1 MKTPRFLVTREI
13 PEPGP
18 SILEDAGDVEIRDG
32 MSADELREA
41 VTGGEYD
48 VVVSQVSDRFDS
60 ELLSEAR
67 IRGIANYA
75 VGYNNIDVAAA
86 AEHGIAVGN
95 TPDVL
100 NDATAN
106 TAVLLLLGAAR
117 RAHEAAEYLRDGK
130 FTGIGP
136 KLLVGQD
143 VTGAT
148 LGIAGMGRIGK
159 AVARRALGFDMTVI
173 FPQRPPEDRAVSD
186 DELDDLAGRVRQVP
200 WDELV
205 ETSDYL
211 SLHVPL
217 TEDTTHLVD
226 ADVLR
231 RMKST
236 AVLVNTARG
245 PVVDENAL
253 VSALRDGEIFA
264 AGLDVFENE
273 PELADG
279 LADLPNAFLLPHVG
293 SAEVSSRAGMAR
305 KAAENAVAMARG
317 EKPPYEVTP

>member
-1 MKTPRFLVTREI
+1 VSTPRFLVTREI

-18 SILEDAGDVEIRDG
+18 SILKEAGDVVIKDG

-41 VTGGEYD
+41 VTSGEYD
-48 VVVSQVSDRFDS
+48 VVLPQVSDKFDA
-60 ELLSEAR
+60 ELLSQAK

-75 VGYNNIDVAAA
+75 VGYNNIDVPAA
-86 AEHGIAVGN
+86 AENGIAVGN

-106 TAVLLLLGAAR
+106 TAMLLLLGAAR
-117 RAHEAAEYLRDGK
+117 RAHEASEYLREGR

-136 KLLVGQD
+136 NLLVGQD
-143 VTGAT
+143 ITGAT

-159 AVARRALGFDMTVI
+159 AVAQRALGFGMKVI
-173 FPQRPPEDRAVSD
+173 FTQRPPHDRPVSD
-186 DELDDLAGRVRQVP
+186 DELGDLAGRVTQVP

-205 ETSDYL
+205 ETSDFI

-217 TEDTTHLVD
+217 TEETTHLID
-226 ADVLR
+226 RKVLR

-253 VSALRDGEIFA
+253 VRALRDREIFA
-264 AGLDVFENE
+264 AGLDVYENE
-273 PELADG
+273 PEMADG
-279 LADLPNAFLLPHVG
+279 LVELPNAFLLPHVG
-293 SAEVSSRAGMAR
+293 SAEGGSRAGMAR

-317 EKPPYEVTP
+317 ETPPYEVKP

>member
-32 MSADELREA
+32 MSADELRKA

-86 AEHGIAVGN
+86 VEHGIAVGN

-106 TAVLLLLGAAR
+106 TAMLLLLGAAR

-173 FPQRPPEDRAVSD
+173 FTQRPPEDRAVSD

-293 SAEVSSRAGMAR
+293 SAEVGSRAGMAR

>member
-18 SILEDAGDVEIRDG
+18 SILKDAGDVVIRDG
-32 MSADELREA
+32 MSEDELREA

-48 VVVSQVSDRFDS
+48 VVVSQASDRFDS

-67 IRGIANYA
+67 VRGIANYA

-106 TAVLLLLGAAR
+106 TAMLLLLGAAR

-173 FPQRPPEDRAVSD
+173 FTQRPPEDRAVSD

>member
-18 SILEDAGDVEIRDG
+18 SILDDAGDVEIRDG

-67 IRGIANYA
+67 VRGIANYA

-106 TAVLLLLGAAR
+106 TAMLLLLGAAR
-117 RAHEAAEYLRDGK
+117 RAHEAAECLRDGK

-173 FPQRPPEDRAVSD
+173 FTQRPPEDRAVSD

>member
-67 IRGIANYA
+67 VRGIANYA
-75 VGYNNIDVAAA
+75 VGYNNIDVVAA

-106 TAVLLLLGAAR
+106 TAMLLLLGAAR

-173 FPQRPPEDRAVSD
+173 FTQRPPEDRAVSD

-273 PELADG
+273 PELAAG

>member
-1 MKTPRFLVTREI
+1 MSTPRFLVTQEI

-18 SILEDAGDVEIRDG
+18 SILSEAGEVDVRQG
-32 MSADELREA
+32 VSAEELAAA
-41 VTGGEYD
+41 VTSGDYD
-48 VVVSQVSDRFDS
+48 VVLAQVSDRFDAQ
-60 ELLSEAR
+60 LLAEAR
-67 IRGIANYA
+67 IKGIANYA
-75 VGYNNIDVAAA
+75 VGYNNVDVPAA

-106 TAVLLLLGAAR
+106 VAVLLLLGAAR
-117 RAHEAAEYLRDGK
+117 RAHEASEYLREGR
-130 FTGIGP
+130 FTGLHP
-136 KLLVGQD
+136 DLLVGQD

-159 AVARRALGFDMTVI
+159 AVAHRALGFGMRVVFT
-173 FPQRPPEDRAVSD
+173 QRPPHDREVSQ
-186 DELDDLAGRVRQVP
+186 DELGDLAGRVTQVP

-205 ETSDYL
+205 ETSDFL

-245 PVVDENAL
+245 PVVDEKAL
-253 VSALRDGEIFA
+253 AHALREGEIFA

-273 PELADG
+273 PAVEPEL
-279 LADLPNAFLLPHVG
+279 LELPNAFLLPHVG
-293 SAEVSSRAGMAR
+293 SAEVGTRAGMAR
-305 KAAENAVAMARG
+305 MAAENAVAMARG
-317 EKPPYEVTP
+317 EKPPYPVEA

>member
-67 IRGIANYA
+67 MRGSANYA

-106 TAVLLLLGAAR
+106 TAMLLLLGAAR

-136 KLLVGQD
+136 KLLVGRD

-173 FPQRPPEDRAVSD
+173 FTQRPPEDRAVSD

-273 PELADG
+273 PELAGG

>member
-1 MKTPRFLVTREI
+1 MSTPRFLVTREI

-18 SILEDAGDVEIRDG
+18 SILKEAGDVVIKDG
-32 MSADELREA
+32 VSADELREA
-41 VTGGEYD
+41 VTSGEYD
-48 VVVSQVSDRFDS
+48 VVLPQVSDKFDA
-60 ELLSEAR
+60 ELLSQAK

-75 VGYNNIDVAAA
+75 VGYNNIDVPAA
-86 AEHGIAVGN
+86 AENGIAVGN

-106 TAVLLLLGAAR
+106 TAMLLLLGAAR
-117 RAHEAAEYLRDGK
+117 RAHEASEYLREGR

-136 KLLVGQD
+136 NLLVGQD
-143 VTGAT
+143 ITGAT

-159 AVARRALGFDMTVI
+159 AVAQRALGFGMKVI
-173 FPQRPPEDRAVSD
+173 FTQRPPHDRPVSD
-186 DELDDLAGRVRQVP
+186 DELGDLAGRVTQVP

-205 ETSDYL
+205 ETSDFI

-217 TEDTTHLVD
+217 TEETTHLID
-226 ADVLR
+226 RKVLR

-245 PVVDENAL
+245 PVVDENTL
-253 VSALRDGEIFA
+253 VRALRDREIFA
-264 AGLDVFENE
+264 AGLDVYENE
-273 PELADG
+273 PEMADG
-279 LADLPNAFLLPHVG
+279 LVELPNAFLLPHVG
-293 SAEVSSRAGMAR
+293 SAEGGSRAGMAR

-317 EKPPYEVTP
+317 ETPPYEVKP

>member
-106 TAVLLLLGAAR
+106 TAMLLLLGAAR

-173 FPQRPPEDRAVSD
+173 FTQRPPEDRAVSD

-253 VSALRDGEIFA
+253 VSALRDGKIFA

-273 PELADG
+273 PELAAG

>member
-1 MKTPRFLVTREI
+1 MSTPRFLVTREI

-18 SILEDAGDVEIRDG
+18 SILKEAGDVVIKDG
-32 MSADELREA
+32 VSADELREA
-41 VTGGEYD
+41 VTSGEYD
-48 VVVSQVSDRFDS
+48 VVLPQVSDKFDA
-60 ELLSEAR
+60 ELLSQAK

-75 VGYNNIDVAAA
+75 VGYNNIDVPAA
-86 AEHGIAVGN
+86 AENGIAVGN

-106 TAVLLLLGAAR
+106 TAMLLLLGAAR
-117 RAHEAAEYLRDGK
+117 RAHEASEYLREGR

-136 KLLVGQD
+136 NLLVGQD
-143 VTGAT
+143 ITGAT

-159 AVARRALGFDMTVI
+159 AVAQRALGFGMKVI
-173 FPQRPPEDRAVSD
+173 FTQRPPHDRPVSD
-186 DELDDLAGRVRQVP
+186 DELGDLAGRVTQVP

-205 ETSDYL
+205 ETSDFI

-217 TEDTTHLVD
+217 TEETTHLID
-226 ADVLR
+226 RKVLR

-253 VSALRDGEIFA
+253 VRALRDREIFA
-264 AGLDVFENE
+264 AGLDVYENE
-273 PELADG
+273 PEMADG
-279 LADLPNAFLLPHVG
+279 LVELPNAFLLPHVG
-293 SAEVSSRAGMAR
+293 SAEGGSRAGMAR

-317 EKPPYEVTP
+317 ETPPYEVKP

>member
-60 ELLSEAR
+60 ELLNEAR

-106 TAVLLLLGAAR
+106 TAMLLLLGAAR

-173 FPQRPPEDRAVSD
+173 FTQRPPEDRAVSD

-253 VSALRDGEIFA
+253 VSALRDGKIFA

-273 PELADG
+273 PELAAG

>member
-1 MKTPRFLVTREI
+1 MSTPRFLVTREI

-18 SILEDAGDVEIRDG
+18 SILKEAGDVVIKDG
-32 MSADELREA
+32 VSADELREA
-41 VTGGEYD
+41 VTSGEYD
-48 VVVSQVSDRFDS
+48 VVLPQVSDKFDA
-60 ELLSEAR
+60 ELLSQAK

-75 VGYNNIDVAAA
+75 VGYNNIDVPAA
-86 AEHGIAVGN
+86 AENGIAVGN

-106 TAVLLLLGAAR
+106 TAMLLLLGAAR
-117 RAHEAAEYLRDGK
+117 RAHEASEYLREGR

-136 KLLVGQD
+136 NLLVGQD
-143 VTGAT
+143 ITGAT

-159 AVARRALGFDMTVI
+159 AVAQRALGFGMKVI
-173 FPQRPPEDRAVSD
+173 FTQRPPHDRPVSD
-186 DELDDLAGRVRQVP
+186 DELGDLAGRVTQVP

-205 ETSDYL
+205 EMSDFI

-217 TEDTTHLVD
+217 TEETTHLID
-226 ADVLR
+226 RKVLR

-253 VSALRDGEIFA
+253 VRALRDREIFA
-264 AGLDVFENE
+264 AGLDVYENE
-273 PELADG
+273 PEMADG
-279 LADLPNAFLLPHVG
+279 LVELPNAFLLPHVG
-293 SAEVSSRAGMAR
+293 SAEGGSRAGMAR

-317 EKPPYEVTP
+317 ETPPYEVKP

>member
-1 MKTPRFLVTREI
+1 MSTPRFLVTREI

-18 SILEDAGDVEIRDG
+18 SILRDAGEVEIRSG
-32 MSADELREA
+32 MTAEQLREA

-48 VVVSQVSDRFDS
+48 VVLSQTSDAFS
-60 ELLSEAR
+60 AELLGEAR
-67 IRGIANYA
+67 IRGIANYG

-86 AEHGIAVGN
+86 AKHGIAVGN

-100 NDATAN
+100 DDATAN
-106 TAVLLLLGAAR
+106 VAVLLLLGAAR
-117 RAHEAAEYLRDGK
+117 RAHEASEFLRSGR
-130 FTGIGP
+130 FQGLRP
-136 KLLVGQD
+136 QLLVGQD

-159 AVARRALGFDMTVI
+159 AVARRALGLGMTVQ
-173 FPQRPPEDRAVSD
+173 FTQRPPHDREVSD
-186 DELDDLAGRVRQVP
+186 DELGELAGHVTQMP

-205 ETSDYL
+205 ATSDYL

-226 ADVLR
+226 TDVLR

-245 PVVDENAL
+245 PVVDEKAL
-253 VSALRDGEIFA
+253 VHALREGEIFA
-264 AGLDVFENE
+264 TGLDVFEHE
-273 PELADG
+273 PAVEPG
-279 LADLPNAFLLPHVG
+279 LLELPNAFLLPHIG
-293 SAEVSSRAGMAR
+293 SAEAGTRAGMAR
-305 KAAENAVAMARG
+305 MAAENAVAMARG
-317 EKPPYEVTP
+317 ERPPYPVEA

>member
-1 MKTPRFLVTREI
+1 LKE
-13 PEPGP
+13 
-18 SILEDAGDVEIRDG
+18 AGDVVIKDG

-41 VTGGEYD
+41 VTSGEYD
-48 VVVSQVSDRFDS
+48 VVLPQVSDKFDA
-60 ELLSEAR
+60 ELLSQAK

-75 VGYNNIDVAAA
+75 VGYNNIDVPAA
-86 AEHGIAVGN
+86 AENGIAVGN

-106 TAVLLLLGAAR
+106 TAMLLLLGAAR
-117 RAHEAAEYLRDGK
+117 RAHEASEYLREGR

-136 KLLVGQD
+136 NLLVGQD
-143 VTGAT
+143 ITGAT

-159 AVARRALGFDMTVI
+159 AVAQRALGFGMKVI
-173 FPQRPPEDRAVSD
+173 FTQRPPHDRPVSD
-186 DELDDLAGRVRQVP
+186 DELGDLAGRVTQVP

-205 ETSDYL
+205 ETSDFI

-217 TEDTTHLVD
+217 TEETTHLID
-226 ADVLR
+226 RKVLR

-253 VSALRDGEIFA
+253 VRALRDREIFA
-264 AGLDVFENE
+264 AGLDVYENE
-273 PELADG
+273 PEMADG
-279 LADLPNAFLLPHVG
+279 LVELPNAFLLPHVG
-293 SAEVSSRAGMAR
+293 SAEGGSRAGMAR

-317 EKPPYEVTP
+317 ETPPYEVKP

>member
-1 MKTPRFLVTREI
+1 MSTPRFLVTREI

-18 SILEDAGDVEIRDG
+18 GILRDAGEVEIRSG
-32 MSADELREA
+32 MTAEQLREA

-48 VVVSQVSDRFDS
+48 VVLSQTSDAFS
-60 ELLSEAR
+60 AELLGEAR
-67 IRGIANYA
+67 IRGIANYG

-100 NDATAN
+100 DDATAN
-106 TAVLLLLGAAR
+106 VAVLLLLGAAR
-117 RAHEAAEYLRDGK
+117 RAHEASEFLRSGR
-130 FTGIGP
+130 FQGLRP
-136 KLLVGQD
+136 QLLVGQD

-159 AVARRALGFDMTVI
+159 AVARRALGLGMTVQ
-173 FPQRPPEDRAVSD
+173 FTQRPPHDRQVSD
-186 DELDDLAGRVRQVP
+186 DELGDLAGHVTQVP

-205 ETSDYL
+205 ATSDYL

-245 PVVDENAL
+245 PVVDEKAL
-253 VSALRDGEIFA
+253 VHALREGQIFA

-273 PELADG
+273 PAVQPG
-279 LADLPNAFLLPHVG
+279 LLELPNAFLLPHIG
-293 SAEVSSRAGMAR
+293 SAEAVTRAGMAR
-305 KAAENAVAMARG
+305 MAAENAVAMARG
-317 EKPPYEVTP
+317 EKPPYPVEA

>member
-1 MKTPRFLVTREI
+1 MSTPRFLVTQEI

-18 SILEDAGDVEIRDG
+18 SILREAGEVDVRQG
-32 MSADELREA
+32 MSAQELAAA
-41 VTGGEYD
+41 VTSGDYD
-48 VVVSQVSDRFDS
+48 VVLAQVSDRFDAQ
-60 ELLSEAR
+60 LLADAR
-67 IRGIANYA
+67 IRGIVNYA
-75 VGYNNIDVAAA
+75 VGYNNVDVPAA

-106 TAVLLLLGAAR
+106 VAMLLLLGAAR
-117 RAHEAAEYLRDGK
+117 RAHEGSAYLREGR
-130 FTGIGP
+130 FTGLQP
-136 KLLVGQD
+136 NLLVGQD

-159 AVARRALGFDMTVI
+159 AVAHRALGFGMRVVFT
-173 FPQRPPEDRAVSD
+173 QRPPHDREVPR
-186 DELDDLAGRVRQVP
+186 DELGDLAGRVTQVP

-205 ETSDYL
+205 ETSDFL

-217 TEDTTHLVD
+217 TEETTHLVD
-226 ADVLR
+226 AEVLR

-245 PVVDENAL
+245 PVVDEKAL
-253 VSALRDGEIFA
+253 AHALREDEIFA

-273 PELADG
+273 LAVEPEL
-279 LADLPNAFLLPHVG
+279 LELPNAFLLPHVG
-293 SAEVSSRAGMAR
+293 SAEAGTRAGMAR
-305 KAAENAVAMARG
+305 MAAENAVAMARG
-317 EKPPYEVTP
+317 EKPPYPVEA

>member
-1 MKTPRFLVTREI
+1 MSTPRFLVTREI

-18 SILEDAGDVEIRDG
+18 SILRDAGEVEIRSG
-32 MSADELREA
+32 MTAEQLREA

-48 VVVSQVSDRFDS
+48 VVLSQTSDAFS
-60 ELLSEAR
+60 AELLGEAR
-67 IRGIANYA
+67 IRGIANYG

-100 NDATAN
+100 DDATAN
-106 TAVLLLLGAAR
+106 VAVLLLLGAAR
-117 RAHEAAEYLRDGK
+117 RAHEASEFLRSGR
-130 FTGIGP
+130 FQGLRP
-136 KLLVGQD
+136 QLLVGQD

-159 AVARRALGFDMTVI
+159 AVARRALGLGMTVQ
-173 FPQRPPEDRAVSD
+173 FTQRPPHDREVSD
-186 DELDDLAGRVRQVP
+186 DELGDLAGRVTQVP

-205 ETSDYL
+205 ATSDYL

-245 PVVDENAL
+245 PVVDEKAL
-253 VSALRDGEIFA
+253 VHALREGEIFA
-264 AGLDVFENE
+264 AGLDGFGNE
-273 PELADG
+273 PVVEPG
-279 LADLPNAFLLPHVG
+279 LLELPNAFLLPHIG
-293 SAEVSSRAGMAR
+293 SAEAGTRAGMAR
-305 KAAENAVAMARG
+305 MAAENAVAMARG
-317 EKPPYEVTP
+317 ERPPYPVEA

>member
-1 MKTPRFLVTREI
+1 MSTPRFLVTREI

-18 SILEDAGDVEIRDG
+18 SILKEAGDVVVNDG
-32 MSADELREA
+32 MSADELRDA
-41 VTGGEYD
+41 VISGEYD
-48 VVVSQVSDRFDS
+48 VVLTQVSDKFDAQ
-60 ELLSEAR
+60 LLADAK

-106 TAVLLLLGAAR
+106 TAMLLLLGAAR
-117 RAHEAAEYLRDGK
+117 RVHEASEYLREGK

-136 KLLVGQD
+136 NLLVGQD

-159 AVARRALGFDMTVI
+159 AMALRALGFGMKVI
-173 FPQRPPEDRAVSD
+173 FTQRPPEDRPVSD
-186 DELDDLAGRVRQVP
+186 DELGDLAGRVTQVP
-200 WDELV
+200 WDELI
-205 ETSDYL
+205 ETSDYI

-217 TEDTTHLVD
+217 TEETTHLID

-253 VSALRDGEIFA
+253 VRALRDGEIFA

-273 PELADG
+273 PRMADG
-279 LADLPNAFLLPHVG
+279 LAELPNAFLLPHVG
-293 SAEVSSRAGMAR
+293 SAEVGSRAGMAR

-317 EKPPYEVTP
+317 ETPPYEVKS

>member
-75 VGYNNIDVAAA
+75 VGYNNIDVVAA

-106 TAVLLLLGAAR
+106 TAMLLLLGAAR

-159 AVARRALGFDMTVI
+159 AVALRALGFDMTVI
-173 FPQRPPEDRAVSD
+173 FTQRPPEDRAVSD

-317 EKPPYEVTP
+317 EKPPHEVTP

>member
-75 VGYNNIDVAAA
+75 VGYNNIDVVAA

-106 TAVLLLLGAAR
+106 TAMLLLLGAAR

-159 AVARRALGFDMTVI
+159 AVARRALGFGMTVQ
-173 FPQRPPEDRAVSD
+173 FTQRPPHDRVVSD
-186 DELDDLAGRVRQVP
+186 EELGELAGNVTQVP

-205 ETSDYL
+205 ATSDYL

-217 TEDTTHLVD
+217 TEQTTHLVD

-245 PVVDENAL
+245 PVVDEKAL
-253 VSALRDGEIFA
+253 VHALREGQIFA
-264 AGLDVFENE
+264 AGLDAFENE
-273 PELADG
+273 PAVEPG
-279 LADLPNAFLLPHVG
+279 LLELPNAFLLPHIG
-293 SAEVSSRAGMAR
+293 SAEAGTRAGMAR
-305 KAAENAVAMARG
+305 MAAKNAVAMARG
-317 EKPPYEVTP
+317 EKPPYPVEV

>member
-1 MKTPRFLVTREI
+1 MSTPRFLVTQEI

-18 SILEDAGDVEIRDG
+18 SILSEAGEVDVRQG
-32 MSADELREA
+32 VSAEELAAA
-41 VTGGEYD
+41 VTSGDYD
-48 VVVSQVSDRFDS
+48 VVLAQVSDRFDAQ
-60 ELLSEAR
+60 LLAEAR
-67 IRGIANYA
+67 IKGIANYA
-75 VGYNNIDVAAA
+75 VGYNNVDVPAA

-106 TAVLLLLGAAR
+106 VAMLLLLGAGR
-117 RAHEAAEYLRDGK
+117 RAHEASEYLREGR
-130 FTGIGP
+130 FTGLHP
-136 KLLVGQD
+136 DLLVGQD

-159 AVARRALGFDMTVI
+159 AVAHRALGFGMRVVFT
-173 FPQRPPEDRAVSD
+173 QRPPRDREVSQ
-186 DELDDLAGRVRQVP
+186 DELGDLAGRVTQVP

-205 ETSDYL
+205 ETSDFL

-245 PVVDENAL
+245 PVVDEKAL
-253 VSALRDGEIFA
+253 AHALREGEIFA

-273 PELADG
+273 PAVEPEL
-279 LADLPNAFLLPHVG
+279 LELPNAFLLPHVG
-293 SAEVSSRAGMAR
+293 SAEVGTRAGMAR
-305 KAAENAVAMARG
+305 MAAENAVAMARG
-317 EKPPYEVTP
+317 EKPPYPVEA

>member
-32 MSADELREA
+32 MSGDELREA

-106 TAVLLLLGAAR
+106 TAMLLLLGAAR

-136 KLLVGQD
+136 QLLVGQD

-173 FPQRPPEDRAVSD
+173 FTQRPPEDRAVSD

>member
-1 MKTPRFLVTREI
+1 MQTPRFLVTREI

-106 TAVLLLLGAAR
+106 TAMLLLLGAAR

-173 FPQRPPEDRAVSD
+173 FTQRPPEDRAVSD

>member
-106 TAVLLLLGAAR
+106 TAMLLLLGAAR

-136 KLLVGQD
+136 KLLVGRD

-173 FPQRPPEDRAVSD
+173 FTQRPPEDRAVSD

-217 TEDTTHLVD
+217 TEDTAHLVD

>member
-1 MKTPRFLVTREI
+1 MSTPRFLVTQEI

-18 SILEDAGDVEIRDG
+18 SILRDAGEVEIRSG

-48 VVVSQVSDRFDS
+48 VVLSQTSDRFDA
-60 ELLSEAR
+60 ELLGAAT
-67 IRGIANYA
+67 IKGIANYA
-75 VGYNNIDVAAA
+75 VGYNNIDVPAAT
-86 AEHGIAVGN
+86 EHGIAVGN

-106 TAVLLLLGAAR
+106 VAVLLLLGAAR
-117 RAHEAAEYLRDGK
+117 RAHEASEHLRSGQFEGLRPD
-130 FTGIGP
+130 
-136 KLLVGQD
+136 LLVGQD

-159 AVARRALGFDMTVI
+159 AVAHRALGFGMRVVFT
-173 FPQRPPEDRAVSD
+173 QRPPQDREVSD
-186 DELDDLAGRVRQVP
+186 DELGDLAGRVTQVR

-205 ETSDYL
+205 ERSDYI

-217 TEDTTHLVD
+217 TEETTHLID

-236 AVLVNTARG
+236 AVLINTARG
-245 PVVDENAL
+245 PVVDEEAL
-253 VSALRDGEIFA
+253 VRALRTGEIFA

-273 PELADG
+273 PAVEPEL
-279 LADLPNAFLLPHVG
+279 LELPNAFLLPHVG
-293 SAEVSSRAGMAR
+293 SAEQGTRAGMAR
-305 KAAENAVAMARG
+305 MAAENAVAMARG
-317 EKPPYEVTP
+317 EEPPYPVTV

>member
-1 MKTPRFLVTREI
+1 MSTPRFLVTQEI

-18 SILEDAGDVEIRDG
+18 SILSEAGEVDVRQG
-32 MSADELREA
+32 MSAEELAAA
-41 VTGGEYD
+41 VTSGDYD
-48 VVVSQVSDRFDS
+48 VVLAQVSDRFDAQ
-60 ELLSEAR
+60 LLAEAR
-67 IRGIANYA
+67 IKGIANYA
-75 VGYNNIDVAAA
+75 VGYNNVDVPAA

-106 TAVLLLLGAAR
+106 VAVLLLLGAAR
-117 RAHEAAEYLRDGK
+117 RAHEASEYLREGR
-130 FTGIGP
+130 FTGLHP
-136 KLLVGQD
+136 DLLVGQD

-159 AVARRALGFDMTVI
+159 AVAHRALGFGMRVVFT
-173 FPQRPPEDRAVSD
+173 QRPPHDREVSQ
-186 DELDDLAGRVRQVP
+186 DELGDLAGRVTQVP

-205 ETSDYL
+205 ETSDFL

-245 PVVDENAL
+245 PVVDEKAL
-253 VSALRDGEIFA
+253 AHALREGEIFA

-273 PELADG
+273 PAVEPEL
-279 LADLPNAFLLPHVG
+279 LELPNAFLLPHVG
-293 SAEVSSRAGMAR
+293 SAEVGTRAGMAR
-305 KAAENAVAMARG
+305 MAAENAVAMARG
-317 EKPPYEVTP
+317 EKPPYPVEA

>member
-1 MKTPRFLVTREI
+1 MSTPRFLVTREI

-18 SILEDAGDVEIRDG
+18 SILKEAGDVVIEEG
-32 MSADELREA
+32 MGADELREA
-41 VTGGEYD
+41 VTSGEYD
-48 VVVSQVSDRFDS
+48 VVLSQLSDVFDAD
-60 ELLSEAR
+60 LLAQAK

-75 VGYNNIDVAAA
+75 VGYNNVDIAAA

-106 TAVLLLLGAAR
+106 TAMLLLLGAAR
-117 RAHEAAEYLRDGK
+117 RAHEASEYLREGK

-136 KLLVGQD
+136 HLLVGQD
-143 VTGAT
+143 ITGAT

-159 AVARRALGFDMTVI
+159 AMARRALGFGMHVI
-173 FPQRPPEDRAVSD
+173 FTQRPPHDRQVSEE
-186 DELDDLAGRVRQVP
+186 ELGDLTGRVTQVP
-200 WDELV
+200 WDELI
-205 ETSDYL
+205 ETSDYI

-217 TEDTTHLVD
+217 TDDTTHLIDGD
-226 ADVLR
+226 ALQ

-253 VSALRDGEIFA
+253 VRALRDGEIFA

-273 PELADG
+273 PRMAEG
-279 LADLPNAFLLPHVG
+279 LAELPNAFLLPHIG
-293 SAEVSSRAGMAR
+293 SAEVGSRSGMAR

-317 EKPPYEVTP
+317 DTPPYPVTP

>member
-1 MKTPRFLVTREI
+1 MSTPRFLVTREI

-18 SILEDAGDVEIRDG
+18 SILKEAGDVVIKDG

-41 VTGGEYD
+41 VTSGEYD
-48 VVVSQVSDRFDS
+48 VVLPQVSDKFDA
-60 ELLSEAR
+60 ELLSQAK

-75 VGYNNIDVAAA
+75 VGYNNIDVPAA
-86 AEHGIAVGN
+86 AENGIAVGN

-106 TAVLLLLGAAR
+106 TAMLLLLGAAR
-117 RAHEAAEYLRDGK
+117 RAHEASEYLREGR

-136 KLLVGQD
+136 NLLVGQD
-143 VTGAT
+143 ITGAT

-159 AVARRALGFDMTVI
+159 AVAQRALGFGMKVI
-173 FPQRPPEDRAVSD
+173 FTQRPPHDRPVSD
-186 DELDDLAGRVRQVP
+186 DELGDLAGRVTQVP

-205 ETSDYL
+205 ETSDFI

-217 TEDTTHLVD
+217 TEETTHLID
-226 ADVLR
+226 RKVLR

-253 VSALRDGEIFA
+253 VRALRDREIFA
-264 AGLDVFENE
+264 AGLDVYENE
-273 PELADG
+273 PEMADG
-279 LADLPNAFLLPHVG
+279 LVELPNAFLLPHVG
-293 SAEVSSRAGMAR
+293 SAEGGSRAGMAR

-317 EKPPYEVTP
+317 ETPPYEVKP

>member
-1 MKTPRFLVTREI
+1 MSTPRFLVTREI

-18 SILEDAGDVEIRDG
+18 SILKEAGDVVIKDG

-41 VTGGEYD
+41 VTSGEYD
-48 VVVSQVSDRFDS
+48 VVLPQVSDKFDA
-60 ELLSEAR
+60 ELLSQAK

-75 VGYNNIDVAAA
+75 VGYNNIDVPAA
-86 AEHGIAVGN
+86 AENGIAVGN

-106 TAVLLLLGAAR
+106 TAMLLLLGAAR
-117 RAHEAAEYLRDGK
+117 RAHEASEYLREGR

-136 KLLVGQD
+136 NLLVGQD
-143 VTGAT
+143 ITGAT

-159 AVARRALGFDMTVI
+159 AVAQRALGFGMKVI
-173 FPQRPPEDRAVSD
+173 FTQRPPHDRPVSD
-186 DELDDLAGRVRQVP
+186 DELGDLAGRVTQVP

-205 ETSDYL
+205 ETSDFI

-217 TEDTTHLVD
+217 TEETTHLID
-226 ADVLR
+226 RKVLR

-245 PVVDENAL
+245 PVVDENTL
-253 VSALRDGEIFA
+253 VRALRDREIFA
-264 AGLDVFENE
+264 AGLDVYENE
-273 PELADG
+273 PEMADG
-279 LADLPNAFLLPHVG
+279 LVELPNAFLLPHVG
-293 SAEVSSRAGMAR
+293 SAEGGSRAGMAR

-317 EKPPYEVTP
+317 ETPPYEVKP

>member
-1 MKTPRFLVTREI
+1 LKE
-13 PEPGP
+13 
-18 SILEDAGDVEIRDG
+18 AGDVVIKDG

-41 VTGGEYD
+41 VTSGEYD
-48 VVVSQVSDRFDS
+48 VVLPQVSDKFDA
-60 ELLSEAR
+60 ELLSQAK

-75 VGYNNIDVAAA
+75 VGYNNIDVPAA
-86 AEHGIAVGN
+86 AENGIAVGN

-106 TAVLLLLGAAR
+106 TAMLLLLGAAR
-117 RAHEAAEYLRDGK
+117 RAHEASEYLREGR

-136 KLLVGQD
+136 NLLVGQD
-143 VTGAT
+143 ITGAT

-159 AVARRALGFDMTVI
+159 AVAQRALGFGMKVI
-173 FPQRPPEDRAVSD
+173 FTQRPPHDRPVSD
-186 DELDDLAGRVRQVP
+186 DELGDLAGRVTQVP

-205 ETSDYL
+205 ETSDFI

-217 TEDTTHLVD
+217 TEETTHLID
-226 ADVLR
+226 RKVLR

-253 VSALRDGEIFA
+253 VRALRDREIFA
-264 AGLDVFENE
+264 AGLDVYENE
-273 PELADG
+273 PEMADG
-279 LADLPNAFLLPHVG
+279 LVELPNAFLLPHVG
-293 SAEVSSRAGMAR
+293 SAEGGSRAGMAR
-305 KAAENAVAMARG
+305 KAAENAVVMARG
-317 EKPPYEVTP
+317 ETPPYEVKP

>member
-1 MKTPRFLVTREI
+1 MSTPRFLVTREI

-18 SILEDAGDVEIRDG
+18 SILKEAGDVVIKDG

-41 VTGGEYD
+41 VTSGEYD
-48 VVVSQVSDRFDS
+48 VVLPQVSDKFDA
-60 ELLSEAR
+60 ELLSQAK

-75 VGYNNIDVAAA
+75 VGYNNIDVPAA
-86 AEHGIAVGN
+86 AENGIAVGN

-106 TAVLLLLGAAR
+106 TAMLLLLGAAR
-117 RAHEAAEYLRDGK
+117 RAHEASEYLREGR

-136 KLLVGQD
+136 NLLVGQD
-143 VTGAT
+143 ITGAT

-159 AVARRALGFDMTVI
+159 AVAQRALGFGMKVI
-173 FPQRPPEDRAVSD
+173 FTQRPPHDRPVSD
-186 DELDDLAGRVRQVP
+186 DELGDLAGRVTQVP

-205 ETSDYL
+205 ETSDFI

-217 TEDTTHLVD
+217 TEETTHLID
-226 ADVLR
+226 RKVLR

-253 VSALRDGEIFA
+253 VRALRDREIFA
-264 AGLDVFENE
+264 AGLDVYENE
-273 PELADG
+273 PEMADG
-279 LADLPNAFLLPHVG
+279 LVELPNAFLLPHVG
-293 SAEVSSRAGMAR
+293 SAEGGSRAGMAR
-305 KAAENAVAMARG
+305 KAAENTVAMARG
-317 EKPPYEVTP
+317 ETPPYEVKP

>member
-1 MKTPRFLVTREI
+1 MSTPRFLVTREI

-18 SILEDAGDVEIRDG
+18 SILKEAGDVVIKDG

-41 VTGGEYD
+41 VTSGEYD
-48 VVVSQVSDRFDS
+48 VVLPQVSDKFDA
-60 ELLSEAR
+60 ELLSQAK

-75 VGYNNIDVAAA
+75 VGYNNIDVPAA
-86 AEHGIAVGN
+86 AENGIAVGN

-106 TAVLLLLGAAR
+106 TAMLLLLGAAR
-117 RAHEAAEYLRDGK
+117 RAHEASEYLREGW

-136 KLLVGQD
+136 NLLVGQD
-143 VTGAT
+143 ITGAT

-159 AVARRALGFDMTVI
+159 AVAQRALGFGMKVI
-173 FPQRPPEDRAVSD
+173 FTQRPPHDRPVSD
-186 DELDDLAGRVRQVP
+186 DELGDLAGRVTQVP

-205 ETSDYL
+205 ETSDFI

-217 TEDTTHLVD
+217 TEETTHLID
-226 ADVLR
+226 RKVLR

-253 VSALRDGEIFA
+253 VRALRDREIFA
-264 AGLDVFENE
+264 AGLDVYENE
-273 PELADG
+273 PEMADG
-279 LADLPNAFLLPHVG
+279 LVELPNAFLLPHVG
-293 SAEVSSRAGMAR
+293 SAEGGSRAGMAR
-305 KAAENAVAMARG
+305 KAAENAVVMARG
-317 EKPPYEVTP
+317 ETPPYEVKP

>member
-1 MKTPRFLVTREI
+1 MSTPRFLVTREI

-18 SILEDAGDVEIRDG
+18 SILKEAGDVVIKDG

-41 VTGGEYD
+41 VTSGEYD
-48 VVVSQVSDRFDS
+48 VVLPQVSDKFDA
-60 ELLSEAR
+60 ELLSQAK

-75 VGYNNIDVAAA
+75 VGYNNIDVPAA
-86 AEHGIAVGN
+86 AENGIAVGN

-106 TAVLLLLGAAR
+106 TAMLLLLGAAR
-117 RAHEAAEYLRDGK
+117 RAHEASEYLREGR

-136 KLLVGQD
+136 NLLVGQD
-143 VTGAT
+143 ITGAT

-159 AVARRALGFDMTVI
+159 AVAQRALGFGMKVI
-173 FPQRPPEDRAVSD
+173 FTQRPPHDRPVSD
-186 DELDDLAGRVRQVP
+186 DELGDLAGRVTQVP

-205 ETSDYL
+205 ETSDFI

-217 TEDTTHLVD
+217 TEETTHLID
-226 ADVLR
+226 RKVLR

-245 PVVDENAL
+245 AVVDENAL
-253 VSALRDGEIFA
+253 VRALRDREIFA
-264 AGLDVFENE
+264 AGLDVYENE
-273 PELADG
+273 PEMADG
-279 LADLPNAFLLPHVG
+279 LVELPNAFLLPHVG
-293 SAEVSSRAGMAR
+293 SAEGGSRAGMAR

-317 EKPPYEVTP
+317 ETPPYEVKP

>member
-1 MKTPRFLVTREI
+1 MSTPRFLVTREI

-18 SILEDAGDVEIRDG
+18 SILKEAGDVVIKDG

-41 VTGGEYD
+41 VTSGEYD
-48 VVVSQVSDRFDS
+48 VVLPQVSDKFDA
-60 ELLSEAR
+60 ELLSQAK

-75 VGYNNIDVAAA
+75 VGYNNIDVPAA
-86 AEHGIAVGN
+86 AENGIAVGN

-106 TAVLLLLGAAR
+106 TAMLLLLGAAR
-117 RAHEAAEYLRDGK
+117 RAHEASEYLREGR
-130 FTGIGP
+130 FTDIGP
-136 KLLVGQD
+136 NLLVGQD
-143 VTGAT
+143 ITGAT
-148 LGIAGMGRIGK
+148 LGIAGKGRIGK
-159 AVARRALGFDMTVI
+159 AVAQRALGFGMKVI
-173 FPQRPPEDRAVSD
+173 FTQRPPHDRPVSD
-186 DELDDLAGRVRQVP
+186 DELGDLAGRVTQVP

-205 ETSDYL
+205 ETSDFI

-217 TEDTTHLVD
+217 TEETTHLID
-226 ADVLR
+226 RKVLR

-253 VSALRDGEIFA
+253 VRALRDREIFG
-264 AGLDVFENE
+264 AGLDVYENE
-273 PELADG
+273 PEMADG
-279 LADLPNAFLLPHVG
+279 LVELPNAFLLPHVG
-293 SAEVSSRAGMAR
+293 SAEGGSRAGMAR

-317 EKPPYEVTP
+317 ETPPYEVKP

>member
-13 PEPGP
+13 PDPGP
-18 SILEDAGDVEIRDG
+18 SILDDAGDVEIRDG

-75 VGYNNIDVAAA
+75 VGYNNIDVVAA

-106 TAVLLLLGAAR
+106 TAMLLLLGAAR

-159 AVARRALGFDMTVI
+159 AVARTALQGGD
-173 FPQRPPEDRAVSD
+173 
-186 DELDDLAGRVRQVP
+186 
-200 WDELV
+200 LV
-205 ETSDYL
+205 EQPAVGWVAVE
-211 SLHVPL
+211 VP
-217 TEDTTHLVD
+217 E
-226 ADVLR
+226 A
-231 RMKST
+231 
-236 AVLVNTARG
+236 
-245 PVVDENAL
+245 
-253 VSALRDGEIFA
+253 
-264 AGLDVFENE
+264 FE
-273 PELADG
+273 
-279 LADLPNAFLLPHVG
+279 PNAVVEGDDDDIVAGQRRTVVLGEVG
-293 SAEVSSRAGMAR
+293 PAE
-305 KAAENAVAMARG
+305 
-317 EKPPYEVTP
+317 